1 MRYCTIILLACLL
14 ASCGKSPLFNKVS
27 KSTGEITGNILL
39 SENFPIKNINFYFKW
54 KIPPS
59 LEELGVF
66 EIELEKPLTP
76 NFSINAFIWMPEMGH
91 GSSPIE
97 VMKSSDLNY
106 IFSEVAFIMPGLWV
120 LHIEI
125 IENNIVVDKW
135 QKSIVL

>member
-1 MRYCTIILLACLL
+1 MRYFTIIFLTCFLAG
-14 ASCGKSPLFNKVS
+14 CGKSPLLNKLTKNNSEVS
-27 KSTGEITGNILL
+27 GNVLL
-39 SENFPIKNINFYFKW
+39 SESFPIKNIEFVLNW
-54 KIPPS
+54 KTPPS

-66 EIELEKPLTP
+66 EIELKGPLAP
-76 NFSINAFIWMPEMGH
+76 NLSINAFIWMPEMGH

-125 IENNIVVDKW
+125 LENNKVVDKW
-135 QKSIVL
+135 QRSIVL